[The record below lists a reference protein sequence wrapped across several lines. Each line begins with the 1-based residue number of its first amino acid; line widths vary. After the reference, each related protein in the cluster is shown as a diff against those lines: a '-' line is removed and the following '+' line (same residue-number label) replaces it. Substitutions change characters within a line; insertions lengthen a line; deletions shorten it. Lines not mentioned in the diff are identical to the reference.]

1 MKEAPP
7 AAAEEDDWLPILLD
21 ESKLLTKESIK
32 ELWDCVP
39 NRFRYDYDLRK
50 MFSTDTN
57 GTSLITFYSKLRNQ
71 QPSLIII
78 RDENQYIFGGFASMS
93 WEFNP
98 VFYGTGESFVFALKP
113 EFHAYKWTK
122 SNNMFMYAQR
132 DGIAMGGG

>member
-1 MKEAPP
+1 MPP

-21 ESKLLTKESIK
+21 ESKLLTKESVK

-39 NRFRYDYDLRK
+39 NRYRYDYDLRK
-50 MFSTDTN
+50 LFSTDTN
-57 GTSLITFYSKLRNQ
+57 GTSLITFFSKMRNQ

-78 RDENQYIFGGFASMS
+78 RDENQYIFGGFASAP
-93 WEFNP
+93 WETNP
-98 VFYGTGESFVFALKP
+98 VFYGTGECFVFALKP
-113 EFHAYKWTK
+113 EFNVYKWTK